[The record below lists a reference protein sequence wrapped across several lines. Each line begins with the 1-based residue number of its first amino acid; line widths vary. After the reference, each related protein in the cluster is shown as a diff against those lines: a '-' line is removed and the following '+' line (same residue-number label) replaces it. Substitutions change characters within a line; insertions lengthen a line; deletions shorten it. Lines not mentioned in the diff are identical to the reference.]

1 MQKNNKAQNQSKT
14 KKEWY
19 KKWWGILLIIFI
31 GMQIL
36 AATIGSMNRINNR
49 SSTQNNKQPATQQP
63 SAEPEKPRDPYTL
76 DVSVSHNGVNVI
88 VTNNESKNLIC
99 EFTLNR
105 DYKYGS
111 SSSGYLMKTGIETKI
126 GIANFTKDDGTRFNI
141 FETKPQSLRMDC
153 NRVNGDSGTAD
164 IFWD

>member
-1 MQKNNKAQNQSKT
+1 MQNNTKAQDQSKT
-14 KKEWY
+14 KKQWY

-49 SSTQNNKQPATQQP
+49 VDTQKNGQPVVQQP
-63 SAEPEKPRDPYTL
+63 AEPEKPRDSYDL

-111 SSSGYLMKTGIETKI
+111 STSGYLMKVGIETKI
-126 GIANFTKDDGTRFNI
+126 GIASFTTDDGTRFNI
-141 FETKPQSLRMDC
+141 YQTKPQSLRMDC
-153 NRVNGDSGTAD
+153 NRVDGDSGTAD
-164 IFWD
+164 IFWE